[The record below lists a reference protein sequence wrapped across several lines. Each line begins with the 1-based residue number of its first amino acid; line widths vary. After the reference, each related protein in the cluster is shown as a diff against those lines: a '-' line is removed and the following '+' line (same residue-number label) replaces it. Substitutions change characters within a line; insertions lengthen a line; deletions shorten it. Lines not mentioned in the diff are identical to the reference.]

1 MRSLLL
7 ILTLIMTLGQAMMPA
22 AASIAV
28 SEHQPM
34 ATMNSSASATMT
46 MDMDM
51 DCCQGQQHCPDCD
64 LGMDCGTMGNC
75 ASHCTPGVSLLT
87 TSHPLVM
94 TGSQQITLPS
104 WSLQTTILSQQ
115 TPPPN
120 SVQM

>member
-7 ILTLIMTLGQAMMPA
+7 ILTLIMMLGQAMMPA
-22 AASIAV
+22 AASVSV

-34 ATMNSSASATMT
+34 AAMDSSASTSMA
-46 MDMDM
+46 MDM

-75 ASHCTPGVSLLT
+75 ASHCTPGISLLT
-87 TSHPLVM
+87 AGHPLLV

-104 WSLQTTILSQQ
+104 WSLQTAILSQQ

-120 SVQM
+120 STQM

>member
-1 MRSLLL
+1 MMRSLLL

-34 ATMNSSASATMT
+34 ATMNPSASASMT
-46 MDMDM
+46 M

-104 WSLQTTILSQQ
+104 WSLQTAILSQQ

>member
-1 MRSLLL
+1 MMRSLLL

-46 MDMDM
+46 MDMD
-51 DCCQGQQHCPDCD
+51 CCQGQQHCPDCD
-64 LGMDCGTMGNC
+64 LGMNCGTMGNC

-104 WSLQTTILSQQ
+104 WSLQTAILSQQ

>member
-7 ILTLIMTLGQAMMPA
+7 ILTLIMTLGQAVMPA
-22 AASIAV
+22 AASVSV

-34 ATMNSSASATMT
+34 AAMDSSASTSMA
-46 MDMDM
+46 M
-51 DCCQGQQHCPDCD
+51 DCCQGQQHCPDCG

-87 TSHPLVM
+87 ASHPLVV
-94 TGSQQITLPS
+94 TGSQPIALPS
-104 WSLQTTILSQQ
+104 WSLQTAILSQQ

-120 SVQM
+120 SAQM